1 MSSIELDKQAIRLRE
16 HSRTEDCLNKALV
29 LPKKQPYADFPFA
42 ADFPFST
49 DFPSSA
55 ICSWVFEWLTVL
67 RRPQLSILSRLFHTE
82 IFECP
87 INNKLVYSDTAVSE
101 DRRVRATLVSRSS
114 PPAPLSP
121 SYFVTHERSFDVQ
134 EEKKMFVTLLVYLRP
149 LVLWFYGS
157 VVLWF

>member
-67 RRPQLSILSRLFHTE
+67 RRPQLSIPSSLFHTV

-87 INNKLVYSDTAVSE
+87 INNKSYVYLSLTNSYIVIPPSVKIVVSG
-101 DRRVRATLVSRSS
+101 S

-121 SYFVTHERSFDVQ
+121 SYFVTHE
-134 EEKKMFVTLLVYLRP
+134 
-149 LVLWFYGS
+149 
-157 VVLWF
+157 

>member
-1 MSSIELDKQAIRLRE
+1 M
-16 HSRTEDCLNKALV
+16 

-134 EEKKMFVTLLVYLRP
+134 EDVCNITCLPPTL
-149 LVLWFYGS
+149 GS
-157 VVLWF
+157 VVLWFCGSFWPS